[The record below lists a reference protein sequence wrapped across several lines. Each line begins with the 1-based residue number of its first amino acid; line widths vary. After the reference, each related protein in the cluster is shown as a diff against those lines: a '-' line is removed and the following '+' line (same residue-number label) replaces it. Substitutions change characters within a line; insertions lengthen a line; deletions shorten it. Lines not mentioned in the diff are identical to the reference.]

1 MARIPADS
9 VTGML
14 RQDLLSFITK
24 AEITLGYILKMKFE
38 NGLKD
43 IRRLFVENWDMIE
56 NSAEFSGDTND

>member
-1 MARIPADS
+1 MARIPADA

-56 NSAEFSGDTND
+56 NVRPQ